1 MEQLDCIN
9 IPLRFTTEE
18 FGRLPEFFNPVETDP
33 LSDSEDSSIIMADPK
48 LCFSLAKQLIKQRRH
63 RNRLF
68 GTFGRFGE
76 PEWDTL
82 LDLYVARA
90 GSVDVSLSSACIGTM
105 IPAVKTALRYLS
117 LMVEQGILES
127 YQLPADS
134 RLTYVR
140 LSERSTVLMNRHLS
154 YLLAQSA

>member
-1 MEQLDCIN
+1 MEKLNCIN

-18 FGRLPEFFNPVETDP
+18 VSRLPQFFNPVETDP
-33 LSDSEDSSIIMADPK
+33 PSNSEASGIIMADPK
-48 LCFSLAKQLIKQRRH
+48 LCLSLAKSLIKQRRH

-76 PEWDTL
+76 PEWDTM

-90 GSVDVSLSSACIGTM
+90 ASVDVSLSSACIGTM

-117 LMVEQGILES
+117 LMVERGILES
-127 YQLPADS
+127 YHLPTDS
-134 RLTYVR
+134 RITYVR
-140 LSERSTVLMNRHLS
+140 LSKGSTKLMNRHLS
-154 YLLAQSA
+154 YLVAQSA